1 MASAFSHAV
10 CASGLGAAGSPGAR
24 MPVRYWVALAIVGA
38 APDLDVVVYPAG
50 LNAPHILGHRGITHA
65 LPFAAVFAALL
76 VPLLFRG
83 VEWRPHRFRLW
94 LVFFAAM
101 ASHAVL
107 DGLTD
112 GGQGIAFFAPFW
124 DARFHFPWQP
134 IRVSPIGLTAFFSI
148 DGLRV
153 LQNEL
158 VWVWLPSA
166 LLMLAA
172 RLGRRRHSGGGT
184 YASYPDAAHGHHPRG
199 LRAGGP
205 APATVDV
212 SEGDGRNRR

>member
-10 CASGLGAAGSPGAR
+10 FASGLGAAGSPRAR
-24 MPVRYWVALAIVGA
+24 MPVRYWVALAIIGA

-65 LPFAAVFAALL
+65 LPFAAVFAALV

-83 VEWRPHRFRLW
+83 VEWRAHRFRLW
-94 LVFFAAM
+94 LAVFAAM
-101 ASHAVL
+101 VSHAVL
-107 DGLTD
+107 DALTN
-112 GGQGIAFFAPFW
+112 GGQGIAFFAPFS

-153 LQNEL
+153 IQNEL

-166 LLMLAA
+166 LLILVA
-172 RLGRRRHSGGGT
+172 RLVGARHAGWGT
-184 YASYPDAAHGHHPRG
+184 YASYPDRAHGDHSRG
-199 LRAGGP
+199 LRASRP
-205 APATVDV
+205 ASAEARV
-212 SEGDGRNRR
+212 SEGHDRSRR

>member
-10 CASGLGAAGSPGAR
+10 FASGIGAAGAPGGR
-24 MPVRYWVALAIVGA
+24 MPVRYWVALAIIGA
-38 APDLDVVVYPAG
+38 APDLDVVVYPLG

-65 LPFAAVFAALL
+65 LPFAAVFAAL
-76 VPLLFRG
+76 VVRLLFRG
-83 VEWRPHRFRLW
+83 VEWRPLWGRLW

-107 DGLTD
+107 DGLTN
-112 GGQGIAFFAPFW
+112 GGQGIAFFAPFS
-124 DARFHFPWQP
+124 DARWHFPWMP

-148 DGLRV
+148 EGLRV

-166 LLMLAA
+166 VLGALAWYFRRGADGRRQTQPPPPAA
-172 RLGRRRHSGGGT
+172 RRE
-184 YASYPDAAHGHHPRG
+184 
-199 LRAGGP
+199 RALGP
-205 APATVDV
+205 ARRSDPA
-212 SEGDGRNRR
+212 G